1 MGIVDV
7 LAVIS
12 ALWLAGSA
20 IALVVLAALY
30 VAERARSRDA
40 AGTVTMPGVSANAS
54 TAPEAAEPSRRLE
67 VA

>member
-20 IALVVLAALY
+20 IALVGLAALY
-30 VAERARSRDA
+30 IAERARSHDSADA
-40 AGTVTMPGVSANAS
+40 MTTPAVSASAT
-54 TAPEAAEPSRRLE
+54 TALEAAEPSRRLE